1 MKNILIVDDQPENLQ
16 TIAEFL
22 ADSKLPYE
30 IMKAP
35 DGLVALKVIE
45 NDVPDLIIT
54 DWEMPLMDGIDF
66 IKQLRTKRHSAN
78 IPVIMCTGVMT
89 TSEHLQIAL
98 KAGATDYIRKPV
110 DPIELIA
117 RTQSI
122 LKITELQNE
131 IIEHKNRE
139 LAENSMNL
147 VQNNQYFEKL
157 VKKLQSL
164 DKQIKEE
171 QETDSLLNSM
181 ITDLNSQFKEES
193 WNRFNIYFQKV
204 YPAFQKELIACFSD
218 ISASELRLCTFL
230 RMGMNTKDIAAAL
243 SQSIGTVKGSRF
255 KLREKFI
262 LKKKE
267 SLTVF
272 LTEF

>member
-16 TIAEFL
+16 TIAEYF
-22 ADSKLPYE
+22 AESNLPYE

-35 DGLVALKVIE
+35 DGLTALKVIE
-45 NDVPDLIIT
+45 NDPPDIIIT
-54 DWEMPLMDGIDF
+54 DWEMPVMDGIEF
-66 IKQLRTKRHSAN
+66 IKQLRVKSQSVN
-78 IPVIMCTGVMT
+78 IPVIMCTGAMT
-89 TSEHLQIAL
+89 TSEHLQMAL

-117 RTQSI
+117 RTRSI
-122 LKITELQNE
+122 LRITELQKE
-131 IIEHKNRE
+131 IIEQKNRE

-157 VKKLQSL
+157 VKNLQSL
-164 DKQIKEE
+164 DNQIKEG
-171 QETDSLLNSM
+171 QETDKLLKSM
-181 ITDLNSQFKEES
+181 ITDLNTQITEES
-193 WNRFNIYFQKV
+193 WKRFNIYFQRV
-204 YPAFQKELIACFSD
+204 YKGFQKDLIKKFPN

-243 SQSIGTVKGSRF
+243 SQSIGTVKVNRF
-255 KLREKFI
+255 KLREKFN

-267 SLTVF
+267 SLTIF
-272 LTEF
+272 LTGF